1 MFVGFTGFERLLKTE
16 ESGDA
21 LLGWMS
27 SLEVT
32 INSRPVKFV
41 LVWLQRHLGV
51 IYGIASLDKLD
62 FVGGAAV
69 DQLGQ
74 RWGHWLCNTDIH
86 LITQL
91 VPGQIA
97 RRGLTVRR
105 C

>member
-21 LLGWMS
+21 WLGWMS

-51 IYGIASLDKLD
+51 IHGIASLDKLD